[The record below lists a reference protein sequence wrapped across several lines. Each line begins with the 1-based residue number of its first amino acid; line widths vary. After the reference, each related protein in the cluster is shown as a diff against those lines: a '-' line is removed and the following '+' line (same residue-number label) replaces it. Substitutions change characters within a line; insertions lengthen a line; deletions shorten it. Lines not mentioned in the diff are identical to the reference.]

1 MNQSGIIPDSSAYAS
16 PRHLFRRI
24 LGSRLRFIVALG
36 SALVIV
42 VVLVGIVRYQPI
54 STSTMGV
61 SANVVSTPN
70 GLQVAKKPGAVE
82 RTWIMP
88 SGNAVLEVVAT
99 ISNRG
104 PFGVEI
110 SNIGAPIPK
119 YFWSHVESLR
129 LKVRAGQ
136 SSSWKHDGA
145 FKPFGLGS
153 HSSEKVVVRE
163 TFSCVVRS
171 GDTWDVSTLPV
182 SMRFLGLTHQVAVP
196 IEPFSMATPSSC

>member
-1 MNQSGIIPDSSAYAS
+1 MNQSGIIPSSSA
-16 PRHLFRRI
+16 R
-24 LGSRLRFIVALG
+24 GSRWHHTLRGLKARLRLIVALG

-42 VVLVGIVRYQPI
+42 VVLLGIGHYQPI

-61 SANVVSTPN
+61 SANVLSTPD
-70 GLQVAKKPGAVE
+70 GFQVAKKPVAVE

-104 PFGVEI
+104 PLGVEI

-129 LKVRAGQ
+129 LKVRVGQ

-145 FKPFGLGS
+145 FKPFVLGS
-153 HSSEKVVVRE
+153 HSSERVVVRE

-196 IEPFSMATPSSC
+196 IEPFSMVTPSSC